1 MHGRRRRAH
10 TLARHARTRGPQAEP
25 RQAVTPRQAT
35 QGPLCVK
42 PSSPCRRVKT
52 SRRVTA
58 GRRPCVTLAHYAPSA
73 QRVTPRM
80 RHATH
85 RALCAYQPAR
95 IMPTHGRARG
105 PLRASQVPITNRRQS
120 RARSKCVASARSR
133 MEFAMVA
140 RGCRGRGFCERN
152 EWGYYRGVRVW
163 LSRIFWRGG
172 VESWRGAWKNMEI
185 IFLRK
190 GVDGG

>member
-10 TLARHARTRGPQAEP
+10 ALARHARTRGPQAEP

-35 QGPLCVK
+35 QGPLRVK

-58 GRRPCVTLAHYAPSA
+58 GRRPCVTLAHYAHTA

-80 RHATH
+80 RHAT
-85 RALCAYQPAR
+85 RPALCAHQPAR
-95 IMPTHGRARG
+95 IMHAHERARG
-105 PLRASQVPITNRRQS
+105 PLRASQVPITNRRHSQ
-120 RARSKCVASARSR
+120 ARSKCVASARSR

-140 RGCRGRGFCERN
+140 SGCWGRGFCERK

-172 VESWRGAWKNMEI
+172 GKSWMGAWKNIEI
-185 IFLRK
+185 IFSEW
-190 GVDGG
+190 G